1 MEVSL
6 KNALILEPFDRF
18 KKFKRLNWLEYN
30 FLLIGH
36 TVRFKLSTRQRD
48 QRDKIPKK
56 QVCWNYLEIGPYTL
70 KQQNIQHAREHLPL
84 EQKISDALKGFT

>member
-18 KKFKRLNWLEYN
+18 QNFKRLNWLEFN

-36 TVRFKLSTRQRD
+36 TISMKLSMRQE
-48 QRDKIPKK
+48 IAKK
-56 QVCWNYLEIGPYTL
+56 KGLLELSLGFQFIMVVKSGS
-70 KQQNIQHAREHLPL
+70 
-84 EQKISDALKGFT
+84 IS